1 MLQVI
6 VKLFQINPVLFNFL
20 FIKESWKKCIM
31 LSTKILSRP
40 TVFKT
45 GNNKNE
51 QQTMNLL
58 SENSNKTVLLNQNN
72 TSQYNFIID
81 QISTVSVSIRD
92 FCQKTF

>member
-1 MLQVI
+1 
-6 VKLFQINPVLFNFL
+6 
-20 FIKESWKKCIM
+20 M
-31 LSTKILSRP
+31 LSTKILSKP

-81 QISTVSVSIRD
+81 QISTVLVSIRD